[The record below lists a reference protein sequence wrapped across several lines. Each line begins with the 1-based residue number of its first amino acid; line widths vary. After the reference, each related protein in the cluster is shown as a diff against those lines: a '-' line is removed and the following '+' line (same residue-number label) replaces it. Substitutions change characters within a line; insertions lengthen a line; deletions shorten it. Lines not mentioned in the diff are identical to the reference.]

1 MTGPPKISQADWDKH
16 KAYLYDSYITRDK
29 TLSQVI
35 QQAENEQGFR
45 PSDASKAQYIRQF
58 KKWKLEKNLRGD
70 QWKKIAKVV
79 RNRKTYGKDSEILIK
94 DGRVSDRRLRKEM
107 SRYRRDDCSDL
118 SLDDM
123 DGIIIGTPQ
132 GEAVQAI
139 NYLQIPWFRFQT
151 LIEPYFDEM
160 RRRDSGLAL
169 SNPSVSLASDTMQI
183 EPPTEALRLLAG
195 CTSTSN
201 DAYDVFEALN
211 CDLED
216 ITIEKRDHER
226 ADNLVQ
232 RRGPFKLEQMSL
244 FIRYFVYLSSNNL
257 LDNERIDKL
266 VKWMVES
273 KTQWVLDLLLDLRT
287 PTTEIFGCTIFVS
300 AAKLGEIDLVRSLIA
315 RGIDVDA
322 SAGPVMRRTALE
334 QAVFF
339 QHPRIVKLL
348 LSAGA
353 DPKTQFNSESW
364 LLDATLKGPHILEI
378 LEMLFNEGADVNA
391 VHDWETNDRGLLLTN
406 AVEDGDHKIIRFL
419 LDAGA
424 NIDAFDGSFGTAL
437 HRAVFN
443 DDVESVQILIDAGA
457 DMEATAKDLAYENEY
472 YNFLL
477 RTPIQQASL
486 EGNAEIVQVLVN
498 EGADVNAFGWDGY
511 DDLDA
516 WEEYRRHQW
525 KATIR
530 LRTPTGAHV
539 DLKGFGDTPFQMAA
553 ALDEAKIMQ
562 ILRTHGADVNAPA
575 TDEGG
580 KTALQ
585 AAVRAGNYELVRNLL
600 VSGSDINAAAS
611 LSEGRTALQA
621 AAESGNGDLA
631 KFLIEAGADVN
642 ADASPESG
650 RTSLQAAV
658 EHGHVEMVSMLLNEG
673 ADVNGSAATISGGL
687 TALQAAFQAGTKI
700 FDDGDEESD
709 IKDNDE
715 EPDVWTIEQSRNT
728 ILQALFDAGADISA
742 PSSPQ
747 GGMTPIVGAVKTG
760 RPDLVRW
767 CLLRGADPNIPAGGT
782 TALGAAAMWGS
793 ADLVNLLIEAGA
805 DVNAYCEMKYRVHKG
820 TLWTALHVAARTG
833 TIEIANL
840 LLEAG
845 AEINMPLPSSSSQTA
860 LQFAI
865 ADSSITM
872 VQFLL
877 NKGADP
883 CVWPAELPMNS
894 KRILHTFVHMEI
906 LNALAVAG
914 ADFNRIVE
922 VYVLSFTREVMRKLL
937 DSGLLIHWTA
947 EQKSHLL
954 QVSIKCGYTD
964 LIQEML
970 DAGAD
975 VNTPAA
981 HYFGRTAL
989 QQATVKGYTDVVTL
1003 LLSCGADVNAPAGHQ
1018 GGITALQGAVMNGN
1032 LKIVL
1037 TLLQAGAEINAPPAV
1052 ESGRTALQAAAEHG
1066 RLDIVSLLLENDH
1079 DTKGMELRCEGAA
1092 VLAERE
1098 GHKVIA
1104 RILRE
1109 HKAGQGSTE

>member
-1 MTGPPKISQADWDKH
+1 
-16 KAYLYDSYITRDK
+16 
-29 TLSQVI
+29 
-35 QQAENEQGFR
+35 
-45 PSDASKAQYIRQF
+45 
-58 KKWKLEKNLRGD
+58 
-70 QWKKIAKVV
+70 
-79 RNRKTYGKDSEILIK
+79 
-94 DGRVSDRRLRKEM
+94 
-107 SRYRRDDCSDL
+107 
-118 SLDDM
+118 
-123 DGIIIGTPQ
+123 
-132 GEAVQAI
+132 
-139 NYLQIPWFRFQT
+139 
-151 LIEPYFDEM
+151 M

-201 DAYDVFEALN
+201 DANDVFEALN
-211 CDLED
+211 YNLED

-273 KTQWVLDLLLDLRT
+273 KTQWVLDLLLNLRT

-300 AAKLGEIDLVRSLIA
+300 AAKLGEIDIVRSLIA

-322 SAGPVMRRTALE
+322 SAGPVTRRTALE

-348 LSAGA
+348 LNAGA
-353 DPKTQFNSESW
+353 DPKTQLNSESW
-364 LLDATLKGPHILEI
+364 LLNATLEGPHILEI

-424 NIDAFDGSFGTAL
+424 NIDAFDGPFGTAL
-437 HRAVFN
+437 HRAVSN

-457 DMEATAKDLAYENEY
+457 DMEATAKDLAYENKY
-472 YNFLL
+472 YNLL

-516 WEEYRRHQW
+516 WEEYRRHHW
-525 KATIR
+525 ESYDTFENTNWYGDIMM
-530 LRTPTGAHV
+530 TPLQAAVSRRDPVMVQILLDAGAHV

-585 AAVRAGNYELVRNLL
+585 AAVRAGNYELVQNLL

-611 LSEGRTALQA
+611 LSGGRTALQA
-621 AAESGNGDLA
+621 AAESGNVDLA
-631 KFLIEAGADVN
+631 RFLIEAGADVN

-658 EHGHVEMVSMLLNEG
+658 EHGHMEMVSMLLNEG

-687 TALQAAFQAGTKI
+687 TALQAAFQAGTKT

-709 IKDNDE
+709 IKDDDE
-715 EPDVWTIEQSRNT
+715 EPDVWTNEQSRNT

-747 GGMTPIVGAVKTG
+747 GGMTPIMGAVKTE

-767 CLLRGADPNIPAGGT
+767 CLLGGADPNIPVGGT
-782 TALGAAAMWGS
+782 TALGAAAMRGS
-793 ADLVNLLIEAGA
+793 ADLVNILIEAGA
-805 DVNAYCEMKYRVHKG
+805 DVNAYCEMKYRAHKG

-883 CVWPAELPMNS
+883 RVWPAGLPMNS
-894 KRILHTFVHMEI
+894 KSILHTFVHMEI

-922 VYVLSFTREVMRKLL
+922 VYWLDFTREIMQKSL
-937 DSGLLIHWTA
+937 DSGALIHWTA
-947 EQKSHLL
+947 EQKGHLL
-954 QVSIKCGYTD
+954 QIAVERGYIDIIK
-964 LIQEML
+964 EML

-981 HYFGRTAL
+981 YYRGRTAL
-989 QQATVKGYTDVVTL
+989 QMAAEKGLTDIVTL
-1003 LLSCGADVNAPAGHQ
+1003 LLSYGADVNAPAGYW
-1018 GGITALQGAVMNGN
+1018 GGVTALQGAALNGN
-1032 LKIVL
+1032 LKIVF
-1037 TLLQAGAEINAPPAV
+1037 TLLQARAEINAPPAV
-1052 ESGRTALQAAAEHG
+1052 ENGRTALQAAAEHG
-1066 RLDIVSLLLENDH
+1066 RLDIVSLLLKNDH
-1079 DTKGMELRCEGAA
+1079 NTEGMKLRCEDAA
-1092 VLAERE
+1092 GFAERE